1 MRGTSEVRDQFL
13 QPLREVYSHAKRT
26 RRCPVHSDLGWL
38 EKGCERVL
46 CNVRSGRD
54 FLQTFATMWSQAMP
68 TGVYFD
74 TLASG
79 RRLAMVGECSRL
91 LRQRVDEC
99 RVSPLAQFAALD
111 DFEIF
116 AGDGHYLEAATH
128 DRMSDE
134 THWPTGHFFSL
145 NLKTQSLFPL
155 TLADLNG
162 RKKEHDARA
171 LKRQSVEML
180 RQGAGTGRKV
190 MWVWDKAGVDLAFW
204 QERKASGIYFLSMQ
218 KEGMCFELEKQR
230 PIDPTQ
236 PINQGVLSDRIV
248 SDRRDI
254 RVRQITFENPCD
266 AKVYVYLTTEMTL
279 EPGLLVLLYKTRWE
293 IEKVF
298 DETKTKLQEQK
309 SWATT
314 INAKQMQSHFV
325 SIVHNLLLLLQD
337 HLQQQGIENVAEIK
351 RKQKR
356 LERQQQ
362 TLQKKLQILP
372 LVYTALQRF
381 TQAPFKL
388 IRWLRSYWHSHATLH
403 HALLNLKR
411 LYAHL

>member
-1 MRGTSEVRDQFL
+1 MMGTSEVHNKFL

-26 RRCPVHSDLGWL
+26 RHCPVHSDLGWL

-54 FLQTFATMWSQAMP
+54 FLQRLAAMWSEPIA

-74 TLASG
+74 TLASS
-79 RRLAMVGECSRL
+79 RRLAMVEECSRS
-91 LRQRVDEC
+91 LRQQVDEC
-99 RVSPLAQFAALD
+99 RVSALAQFAALD
-111 DFEIF
+111 EFEIF

-128 DRMSDE
+128 DRLVEE

-155 TLADLNG
+155 TLADLDG
-162 RKKEHDARA
+162 RKKEHDNRA
-171 LKRQSVEML
+171 LKRQSVAML
-180 RQGAGTGRKV
+180 RQGAGVGRKV
-190 MWVWDKAGVDLAFW
+190 MWVWDKAGVDLPFW

-218 KEGMCFELEKQR
+218 KEGMCLELEKER
-230 PIDPTQ
+230 LIDSTQ

-248 SDRRDI
+248 RDRRDI
-254 RVRQITFENPCD
+254 RIRQITFENPCD

-337 HLQQQGIENVAEIK
+337 RLQERGIENIAELA

-356 LERQQQ
+356 LEQQQ
-362 TLQKKLQILP
+362 LTLQKKRQTLP

-388 IRWLRSYWHSHATLH
+388 IRWLRAYWYSQTPLL
-403 HALLNLKR
+403 HALLHLKR